1 MENISKMKPTMTPLP
16 SLDLKGF
23 CRDGSLTMVRSTH
36 FAPSILWRARPFS
49 LCPQRPVHR
58 PGSHCQH
65 QSREARTSKPPPS
78 LRKPMWF
85 LSMPTE
91 RPKMPARCP
100 QQKCSILSWSGRDDA
115 DWVSS
120 VSADHNILLCWLNNA
135 RILFCSKIILKS
147 FNMNTVFFP
156 LTKTL

>member
-1 MENISKMKPTMTPLP
+1 MKPTMTPLP

-120 VSADHNILLCWLNNA
+120 VQCALVITSYFVGLIMPEFYSV
-135 RILFCSKIILKS
+135 RKLFSDRLI
-147 FNMNTVFFP
+147 
-156 LTKTL
+156 